1 MRQDTSSFLAK
12 WVLILAATCIAASA
26 SAQSYPG
33 RPVRFV
39 VPFATG
45 GGNDFLARDLGNEL
59 QVRLGQSFIVENKT
73 GAGGLIGSDLVA
85 RAPADGYTLLM
96 AANSAAIVDA
106 ASKAPPFRLS
116 RDLAGVAMVA
126 NIPMILV
133 VSNNVPAKSVQE
145 LIALLK
151 EKPGA
156 YNYASAGP
164 GTIMHMTSEV
174 FAAETGTSMVHVPFK
189 GASQMIPEVIAGRVQ
204 VLFGAANSLIP
215 FIKSGQVRALSV
227 AGAKRWQGMPELP
240 TLMESGVP
248 VDLNIWY
255 GVLAP
260 KATQRPVIDK
270 LNKEINA
277 YLATDAAR
285 QKLAAQGMEPMIG
298 TPEEFDTL
306 IKNDVERWTQVA
318 KQVGFMI
325 E

>member
-1 MRQDTSSFLAK
+1 MRYEFFRFLSSC
-12 WVLILAATCIAASA
+12 VLGLLATCSA
-26 SAQSYPG
+26 VSALAETYPAK
-33 RPVRFV
+33 PVRFV

-45 GGNDFLARDLGNEL
+45 GGNDFLARDLASEL
-59 QVRLGQSFIVENKT
+59 QAKLGQSFVVENKP
-73 GAGGLIGSDLVA
+73 GAGGLIGSDIVA
-85 RAPADGYTLLM
+85 RAPADGYTILM

-106 ASKAPPFRLS
+106 ASKAPPFRLA

-126 NIPMILV
+126 EIPMILV
-133 VSNNVPAKSVQE
+133 VSNNVPAKSVKE
-145 LIALLK
+145 LVALLK

-189 GASQMIPEVIAGRVQ
+189 GASQMVPEVIAGRVQ

-227 AGAKRWQGMPELP
+227 AGAQRWQGMPHLP
-240 TLMESGVP
+240 TLMESGIP
-248 VDLNIWY
+248 IDLNIWY

-260 KATQRPVIDK
+260 KATPRPIIEK

-277 YLATDAAR
+277 YLATDVAKK
-285 QKLAAQGMEPMIG
+285 KLAAQGMEPLMG
-298 TPEEFDTL
+298 TPEQFDAL
-306 IKNDVERWTQVA
+306 VKNDVERWTRVASQVR
-318 KQVGFMI
+318 FSI
-325 E
+325 D